1 MDNKLFIK
9 EQQDVVIKFG
19 AILSVLD
26 TFLATIKIT
35 KDDNQINSEIR
46 KIEPIVGAFLS
57 NSSELY
63 SFFKK
68 YNYTA
73 YFKTIGPS
81 LTSIINYLAFQT
93 LPSKRQKIERFIEL
107 IEFETQIIREGMLSV
122 AQILTLN
129 LDINVKAN
137 NPFSAYTFLRSLIS
151 KGFERIIIID
161 PYIDYSVFYRY
172 LEEVDNKTEITV
184 ISDKNKLRGERLNKY
199 QDIESLFIQEYP
211 KYSLKLLE
219 NLHDRYVLTNNAGY
233 NLGGSIKDC
242 AKNSDFSIIQ
252 ISEKKR
258 LELIKNY
265 T

>member
-93 LPSKRQKIERFIEL
+93 LPSKRQKIERFL
-107 IEFETQIIREGMLSV
+107 
-122 AQILTLN
+122 
-129 LDINVKAN
+129 
-137 NPFSAYTFLRSLIS
+137 
-151 KGFERIIIID
+151 
-161 PYIDYSVFYRY
+161 
-172 LEEVDNKTEITV
+172 
-184 ISDKNKLRGERLNKY
+184 
-199 QDIESLFIQEYP
+199 
-211 KYSLKLLE
+211 
-219 NLHDRYVLTNNAGY
+219 
-233 NLGGSIKDC
+233 
-242 AKNSDFSIIQ
+242 
-252 ISEKKR
+252 
-258 LELIKNY
+258 
-265 T
+265 